1 MEFPFERQAMKGDPV
16 PHDLDVADTCAYIA
30 LTHIYAG
37 YKAGLFNKLE
47 AREKKEAIVN
57 AWNLHKSKIEF
68 VERKSEALMGRIK
81 EAADNYVWDTTIENA
96 EKMYAAFFNLR
107 ENWREDL

>member
-1 MEFPFERQAMKGDPV
+1 MKGDPV

-68 VERKSEALMGRIK
+68 VERKSDSLAGRIK
-81 EAADNYVWDTTIENA
+81 EASDRYVYDSTVENA
-96 EKMYAAFFNLR
+96 DRLYAAFWGLR